1 MTSVVSK
8 KYVKALLQG
17 IDESKY
23 KEYYDKL
30 NLLSSTFGL
39 EKMRNI
45 ILSPNISKDEKY
57 NFLISLVDT
66 DEKHFN
72 NFIKILVENDRL
84 MLLPSICDELRY
96 QISIKE
102 NSFVGSVIS
111 NSALDENSIKSIEE
125 KLSSKFNST
134 IKLNSV
140 VTDYPGIKIEI
151 EDLGVEIS
159 FSIDRLKAQ
168 MTEHILKA
176 I

>member
-1 MTSVVSK
+1 MIPAVSK

-17 IDESKY
+17 CDDSKY
-23 KEYYDKL
+23 KEYYEKL
-30 NLLSSTFGL
+30 TLLNNAFKI

-45 ILSPNISKDEKY
+45 ILSPNISKEEKY
-57 NFLISLVDT
+57 NFIISLIEDRET
-66 DEKHFN
+66 HFD
-72 NFIKILVENDRL
+72 NFIKILIQNDRL
-84 MLLPSICDELRY
+84 TLLPSICDELRY
-96 QISIKE
+96 QISVKE
-102 NSFVGSVIS
+102 NSFVGKIVS
-111 NSALDENSIKSIEE
+111 NSALDKSSIKDMES
-125 KLSSKFNST
+125 KLSAKFNST
-134 IKLNSV
+134 IKLDSV